1 MPAGR
6 LVFLLRCRVVICLAA
21 LFPAPFLRVDTPE
34 GPDAEV
40 REFRLGE
47 LEARLKAM
55 PSGPE
60 WDYFA
65 GILANRQGRN
75 EESIHLLE
83 SVLPTIRTSHPER
96 AFMALEALADDYAK
110 CFRYADAARTY
121 DHLIN
126 NFGSQMEAK
135 KLQGTKDDA
144 QVMHVLQG
152 SPAQTISW
160 QGSTRLNTERNMLAS
175 LNTELTVN
183 GVQEKWLLDT
193 GANLSVVSKSMSNRL
208 GLKPLP
214 GTAQTMAGLTGIEN
228 AMQLAILPTL
238 EMGGATL
245 HNVVLLILE
254 DDSLNISNGKR
265 RYQINGIIGYPVF
278 QALGVITFTHDGWF
292 EAGEVARRSLAG
304 TRMYMKRLAPVLQC
318 GVEGLDLPFT
328 FDTGASGSTLSK
340 RYLDKFHSAIGTW
353 KKGENRS
360 SGAGGI
366 VKRKVYIQK
375 RVTLSIGDEKVT
387 LKDTAI
393 FTEAMGTDL
402 DEVYGNLGQDLVAGS
417 ESFTLDFSKMIF
429 RLGKPLP
436 SKEVH

>member
-1 MPAGR
+1 MPSSR

-21 LFPAPFLRVDTPE
+21 LFPALFLRVDTPE

-47 LEARLKAM
+47 LAARLKAM
-55 PSGPE
+55 PAGPE

-75 EESIHLLE
+75 EESIRLLE
-83 SVLPTIRTSHPER
+83 SVLPAIRTSHPER
-96 AFMALEALADDYAK
+96 GFITLEALADDYVK

-121 DHLIN
+121 DDLIN
-126 NFGSQMEAK
+126 NFSSQMEAK

-144 QVMHVLQG
+144 QVMHVLEG
-152 SPAQTISW
+152 TPAQTISW

-193 GANLSVVSKSMSNRL
+193 GANLSVVSKSMANRL

-238 EMGGATL
+238 EMGSATL

-254 DDSLNISNGKR
+254 DHSLNISNGKQ

-292 EAGEVARRSLAG
+292 EAGEAARRSLAG
-304 TRMYMKRLAPVLQC
+304 TQMYMKQLAPVIQC

-340 RYLDKFHSAIGTW
+340 RYLDKFHSKIGTW

-366 VKRKVYIQK
+366 VKRKIYIQK
-375 RVTLSIGDEKVT
+375 RVTFSIGDEKVT
-387 LKDTAI
+387 LKDMAI

-429 RLGKPLP
+429 SLGKPLP
-436 SKEVH
+436 SKEVY